1 MAEWKKVIVSG
12 SSAQLQTLTLDNALG
27 GAYGGLGMTSIGTG
41 NMPIGS
47 GTTTYTTVGTNGSG
61 SVVRSTGAQGIIM
74 SGSFS
79 GSFIGSGTGLT
90 GILADSTFAIHG
102 SDGTSGSFATAT
114 DTIKFTTGSVHG
126 FSFSVTD
133 ATQLLIKLNTP
144 QDLTT
149 TANVLFGTVTGSS
162 FKATAMP
169 AGVDNTVVVL
179 DSNGNFVTD
188 EIDSRVWGTT
198 LIDGSGASTRVAY
211 FSDADTLTSNS
222 GFTFDGTLLT
232 IGSSTFGTNTV
243 IAGDLTVLGTT
254 TNINI
259 TNLNVEDRFI
269 LLNSGS
275 ATGDG
280 GFIVQTETGMSGS
293 MFGWDDSATRFGM
306 QINTKV
312 GADEVVITP
321 DAYIVSVVDIDGG
334 MVDVAIHQKNGN
346 IKVTG
351 GDIYIYS

>member
-1 MAEWKKVIVSG
+1 MAEWKKVVVSG
-12 SSAQLQTLTLDNALG
+12 SAAQLASLTLDSALG
-27 GAYGGLGMTSIGTG
+27 VQYGGTGNSSIGTG
-41 NMPIGS
+41 NMFIGS
-47 GTTTYTTVGTNGSG
+47 GTTSMTAVGTNGSG

-114 DTIKFTTGSVHG
+114 DTIKFSTGSAHG
-126 FSFSVTD
+126 FSFSITD
-133 ATQLLIKLNTP
+133 ATQLLVLLNTP
-144 QDLTT
+144 QDLRT

-169 AGVDNTVVVL
+169 TGVDNTVVVL
-179 DSNGNFVTD
+179 DANGNFVTD

-198 LIDGSGASTRVAY
+198 LIDGAGSNTRVAY
-211 FSDADTLTSNS
+211 FSDADTLTSNA

-232 IGSSTFGTNTV
+232 VGSSTFGSDTV
-243 IAGDLTVLGTT
+243 IAGNLTVLGTT

-275 ATGDG
+275 STGDG

-312 GADEVVITP
+312 GADESVITP

-334 MVDVAIHQKNGN
+334 MSDVAIHQKNGN
-346 IKVTG
+346 IKTNAG
-351 GDIYIYS
+351 EIYIYS